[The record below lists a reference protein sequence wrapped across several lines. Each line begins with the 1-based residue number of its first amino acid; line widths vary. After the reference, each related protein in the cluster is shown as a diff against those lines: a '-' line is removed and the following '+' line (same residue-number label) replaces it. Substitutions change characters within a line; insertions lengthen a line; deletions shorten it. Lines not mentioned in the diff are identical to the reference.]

1 MFDNIRYPIVI
12 DQFYCPNNA
21 CKNHVRRGSLPN
33 FLYFIPSCLRHVL
46 LMTSFSHC
54 LEILKSGTSALAISD
69 VLYTR
74 ITGTSSGDEVISLNC
89 GTRNSCNNIVLDDI
103 HLKSSDPTKT
113 AYAHCLNVNGR
124 ASNVEPSADQ
134 CMHSWATI
142 DLELHR
148 RKELFYFRTQF
159 AHDICWM
166 SLVVNL
172 MLSLN

>member
-1 MFDNIRYPIVI
+1 MDPFPIFYILFHRVWDMFCWWP
-12 DQFYCPNNA
+12 
-21 CKNHVRRGSLPN
+21 L
-33 FLYFIPSCLRHVL
+33 FLVVL
-46 LMTSFSHC
+46 KYWRLV
-54 LEILKSGTSALAISD
+54 ISD

-74 ITGTSSGDEVISLNC
+74 IIGTSSGDEVISLNC
-89 GTRNSCNNIVLDDI
+89 GTRSSCNNIVLDDV
-103 HLKSSDPTKT
+103 HLKSSDPMKT
-113 AYAHCLNVNGR
+113 SYAHCLNVNGR

-166 SLVVNL
+166 SHVVNL
-172 MLSLN
+172 ML